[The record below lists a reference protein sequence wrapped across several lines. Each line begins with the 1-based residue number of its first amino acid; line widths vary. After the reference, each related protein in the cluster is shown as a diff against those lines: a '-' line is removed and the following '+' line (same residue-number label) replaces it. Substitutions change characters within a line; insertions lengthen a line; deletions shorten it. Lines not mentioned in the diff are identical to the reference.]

1 MQLTSRAFALLLIT
15 APLLAAAA
23 LAPAFAWIAAGW
35 LLLWLAACV
44 ADWRLTPRAAD
55 WELARRHEERLSL
68 AAWNRVDVTVR
79 LVTGLRPLNVWLRD
93 TPPADFG
100 VNADGPPGFEA
111 LAGRVGDAEN
121 RLKPLVQKSEKA
133 LSWPPPGF
141 EALAGRVGDAEN
153 RLKPLVQK
161 SERAFTEQRVLT
173 GHVTP
178 GGESVFIYHVRPPR
192 RGDFAFGDL
201 YLRWDS
207 VLGLLR
213 RQARFP
219 AAGPVKVY
227 PNLVDVRK
235 YDLLLRKNRLWELGL
250 RPTRVLG
257 SGNEFE
263 RLRDYQ
269 PDDEYR
275 RINWKATARR
285 GKPISAEYQTERSQN
300 LLAVLD
306 VGRMM
311 RSPVG
316 DVAKLDYAVNAVLLL
331 AYVAAQRGDR
341 LGLLTFADRPQSWLA
356 PRGGKGQFYRM
367 LELLYAVQAQPVE
380 PDYRVAFNYLAAKQ
394 HKRSLA
400 LVFTDLTGSLAA
412 DALPA
417 QLGLLR
423 RTHLPLLVTIADPT
437 VNRLARQPVTDSAT
451 LYERTVAGQL
461 LDERRLILDR
471 LRRQGVLTLDV
482 AADELSVAV
491 INRYVELKGR
501 GW

>member
-100 VNADGPPGFEA
+100 VNADG
-111 LAGRVGDAEN
+111 
-121 RLKPLVQKSEKA
+121 
-133 LSWPPPGF
+133 PPGF

-341 LGLLTFADRPQSWLA
+341 LCLLIFADRPQSWLA

-437 VNRLARQPVTDSAT
+437 VNRLASQPVTDSAT

-501 GW
+501 G